1 MDIRKIFENTTNIA
15 VIGLSKNELKDS
27 YQVSMYM
34 RNSGYNI
41 IPINPTTGSIM
52 GVKSYNSLKDIPEDI
67 IKNIELINIFRKPEF
82 VENILKEVIEM
93 KKKYGKIHTVWMQL
107 GIFYDK
113 ADTVSKENQLN
124 IITNKCIKIEHGRLQ
139 N

>member
-1 MDIRKIFENTTNIA
+1 MDFGVLIEFTPSEYYGCHCRQCFTMIFWEF
-15 VIGLSKNELKDS
+15 
-27 YQVSMYM
+27 
-34 RNSGYNI
+34 
-41 IPINPTTGSIM
+41 
-52 GVKSYNSLKDIPEDI
+52 
-67 IKNIELINIFRKPEF
+67 IELINIFRKPEF
-82 VENILKEVIEM
+82 VEDILEEVIEM